1 MREEQIKYRPFAKQL
16 RANMTEAE
24 KALWYHLRAK
34 RFLGVRFY
42 RQKIIGRYIVDFVS
56 LEAKLVIELDGSQ
69 HLDNVEYDES
79 RTYYLE
85 TQGFQVIR
93 FWNQEILTNMRNV
106 LDIIALHIA
115 NSPPSAFGTFPR
127 KRGKGISWG
136 KKGNK

>member
-34 RFLGVRFY
+34 RFLGIRFY

-56 LEAKLVIELDGSQ
+56 LEAKVVIELDGSQ

-115 NSPPSAFGTFPR
+115 NPPLPPSAPSPVNGGR
-127 KRGKGISWG
+127 E
-136 KKGNK
+136 